1 MSDIELQESLADEA
15 ATLAFGQRL
24 ARACFKDTDARVSE
38 RQPGVPVIGAMIY
51 LQGELGAGKTTLTRG
66 IMRGFGYQGAV
77 KSPTYTLV
85 EPYEF
90 TQCRIYHFDLYRLAD
105 PGEVEYLGTED
116 YFANN
121 NLCIVEWPEK
131 GANAIPAADLLIKLN
146 SEGTGRRVSC
156 QSLSEKGQLIAKRL
170 SR

>member
-1 MSDIELQESLADEA
+1 MSTITLQESLADEA
-15 ATLAFGQRL
+15 ATLNFGQRL
-24 ARACFKDTDARVSE
+24 ARACFRDTDARVSDQ
-38 RQPGVPVIGAMIY
+38 RSGVPVLGAMLY
-51 LQGELGAGKTTLTRG
+51 LQGDLGAGKTTLTRG

-90 TQCRIYHFDLYRLAD
+90 IQCRIYHFDLYRLAD

-121 NLCIVEWPEK
+121 NLCIVEWPEH
-131 GANAIPAADLLIKLN
+131 GANAIPAADLLIKLD

-156 QSLSEKGQLIAKRL
+156 QSLSEKGELIAKRL